1 MGAAEQDSLMRDR
14 SGLAD
19 CAVVIPAFNAARYL
33 RETVASALA
42 SKGLTVKIIIVDDGS
57 TDDTTTIAA
66 QLAQEQPNVIC
77 IRQTNQGVSQA
88 RNAGLAVAAADFVCF
103 LDADDCLRPDALSLL
118 HRRLASDPD
127 AVAAFGAIE
136 YFTEDGAAKD
146 SSSQY
151 RASAQAD
158 RLDLPVVL
166 SRNFIDTPG
175 AILFRRAAVLQ
186 GGGFDKALRIGE
198 DWEAYV
204 RAALHGPFLRCGET
218 VLRYR
223 FHTSSAMQKRPL
235 AMADF
240 EPAITAA
247 FAAVRRSGRL
257 DAHELQRLEVRKRL
271 NILRL
276 IVLRSNGVSRQFK
289 NILSILRLSWPYASH
304 RDIQILV
311 CKSFLSAAIRCRP
324 NLDAL
329 YKSVT

>member
-1 MGAAEQDSLMRDR
+1 MGATEQDSFMCDR

-42 SKGLTVKIIIVDDGS
+42 SKGVTVHIIIVDDGS
-57 TDDTTTIAA
+57 TDDSATIAA
-66 QLAQEQPNVIC
+66 QLAQEHPNVTC
-77 IRQTNQGVSQA
+77 IRQTNQGVSPA
-88 RNAGLAVAAADFVCF
+88 RNAGLAVVSADFVCF

-118 HRRLASDPD
+118 HRRLADDPV
-127 AVAAFGAIE
+127 AVGAFGAIE
-136 YFTEDGAAKD
+136 YFDENGREKD
-146 SSSQY
+146 SSSGY
-151 RASAQAD
+151 RATDHAD
-158 RLDLPVVL
+158 QIDLPVVL
-166 SRNFIDTPG
+166 SKNFIDTPG

-186 GGGFDKALRIGE
+186 CGGFDKALRIGE

-223 FHTSSAMQKRPL
+223 LHASSAMQKRPL
-235 AMADF
+235 AIADF

-257 DAHELQRLEVRKRL
+257 DDRELKRLEVRQRL

-276 IVLRSNGVSRQFK
+276 IVLRSNGVSRQSK
-289 NILSILRLSWPYASH
+289 NILSILRLSWPYASD
-304 RDIQILV
+304 REIQILV
-311 CKSFLSAAIRCRP
+311 CKSFLSASIRCLP